1 MPRPS
6 SPLDQPRCDECGQYG
21 EWHDGEQ
28 AYLCE
33 WCEPEPEAE
42 DEGELE
48 SAFLS

>member
-33 WCEPEPEAE
+33 WCEPESVPQE
-42 DEGELE
+42 DETVD
-48 SAFLS
+48 AD